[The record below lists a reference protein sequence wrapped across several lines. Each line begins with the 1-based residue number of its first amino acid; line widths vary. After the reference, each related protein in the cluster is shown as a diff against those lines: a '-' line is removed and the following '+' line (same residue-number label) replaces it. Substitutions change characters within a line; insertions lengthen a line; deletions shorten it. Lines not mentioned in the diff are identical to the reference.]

1 MHRETLTPNSDAD
14 AIESIVRFKKFC
26 AITGLGRTTV
36 YSLIAKGRLPK
47 PVKIGARACGFK
59 ASTVREFLD
68 RLGDP

>member
-1 MHRETLTPNSDAD
+1 MHREALASSSDAD
-14 AIESIVRFKKFC
+14 GIESIIRFKKFC

-36 YSLIAKGRLPK
+36 YTLIANGRLPK